1 MEIKIGD
8 ITDLLESIAPLS
20 FQEHYDNAGLFCGS
34 KDEVCS
40 GVFVCLDVSE
50 KVIDNAIE
58 KGCNL
63 IVSHHPLVFRGL
75 KSLLPQ
81 NNVAKTVL
89 KAVTNNIC
97 LYSSHTNL
105 DAAKDGVNTLLAKTI
120 GLEGFEP
127 FNVGQS
133 DPRYFGIGGMG
144 FLSEPLMVEPF
155 LRKVKDA
162 LSNPHIR
169 YVEGRNKQIKSVAL
183 CSGSGSEFIPLAIE
197 KGADCYLTGDLK
209 YHDFLDAEGRI
220 VLADIGHF
228 ESEALIKRHI
238 VSIISKNFCN
248 FVPLFCD
255 DLPNRVKSL

>member
-8 ITDLLESIAPLS
+8 ITDLLETIAPLS

-34 KDEVCS
+34 KDEVCR

-50 KVIDNAIE
+50 QVIDEAIE
-58 KGCNL
+58 RGCNL
-63 IVSHHPLVFRGL
+63 IISHHPLVFRGL

-89 KAVTNNIC
+89 KALANNIS

-105 DAAKDGVNTLLAKTI
+105 DAAKDGVNPLLAKTI
-120 GLEGFEP
+120 GLENFEP
-127 FNVGQS
+127 FNAMQS

-144 FLSEPLMVEPF
+144 FLPEPLTVETF
-155 LRKVKDA
+155 LLKVKDA
-162 LSNPHIR
+162 LSNPYIR
-169 YVEGRNKQIKSVAL
+169 YVEGRKKQIKSVAL
-183 CSGSGSEFIPLAIE
+183 CSGSGSEFISLAIE

-228 ESEALIKRHI
+228 ESEALIKQHI